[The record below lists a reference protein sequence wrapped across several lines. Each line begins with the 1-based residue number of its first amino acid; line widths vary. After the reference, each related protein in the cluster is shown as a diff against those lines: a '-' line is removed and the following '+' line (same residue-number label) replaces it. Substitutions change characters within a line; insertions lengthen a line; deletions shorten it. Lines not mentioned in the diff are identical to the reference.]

1 MTNTML
7 VCPLNATAASVS
19 HVGNT
24 QWHVLSVAAV
34 RASVW
39 DEPQGTGARA
49 DGANRADRPF
59 FPKCNAFV
67 HGRNGTRRVRV
78 AVEVR
83 EAL

>member
-1 MTNTML
+1 MTNTMF

-19 HVGNT
+19 NVGGT
-24 QWHVLSVAAV
+24 QCMPLSAADM

-39 DEPQGTGARA
+39 DEPQGTGACA

-67 HGRNGTRRVRV
+67 HRRNGTRRYRY
-78 AVEVR
+78 R
-83 EAL
+83 